1 MALPKLNTARYSIDI
16 PSTGQTV
23 EFRPYLV
30 KEEKILMMAME
41 SNDTKAVMN
50 ATKDIIKSC
59 IFDDIDID
67 GLAMFDIETLFLA
80 LRSKSVGESVDLKI
94 KCEHCETPNDIS
106 INFDDIEKPV
116 IENENV
122 NIPITE
128 SVGIIMKYPSV
139 AEVEKFSG
147 EEQAEDISTAM
158 NVIIACIDSIYDEDN
173 VYDAKDETEKSLRDF
188 IESLSSVQFLKV
200 SEFLQNM
207 PALSYDLNFKCV
219 NCGKDNT
226 TELRGLASFF
236 T

>member
-41 SNDTKAVMN
+41 SNDPKAVMS

-59 IFDDIDID
+59 IFEDIDVD
-67 GLAMFDIETLFLA
+67 DLAMFDIETLFLA

-94 KCEHCETPNDIS
+94 KCEACETPNDIS

-122 NIPITE
+122 NIPITD
-128 SVGIIMKYPSV
+128 SVGVVMKYPSV
-139 AEVEKFSG
+139 AEVEKYAG
-147 EEQAEDISTAM
+147 DEQGEDITTAM

-188 IESLSSVQFLKV
+188 IESLSSVQFLKI

-207 PALSYDLNFKCV
+207 PSLSYDLNYKCI
-219 NCGKDNT
+219 NCGEDNT